1 MPVNE
6 FLQRDVPGIGKRVHR
21 LGLACNYGIDA
32 KGFSAGLERG
42 LNYVMYTSMR
52 TGKVRAAVAEGL
64 KKNREGLVLASGTT
78 LGYFGGSVRRG
89 VESVLKALGTDYI
102 DVFHLFWVG
111 VGAAYSDAT
120 REAMVKL
127 KDEGKIRRFGISIHD
142 RPRAATLAQ
151 DEALDLL
158 MIRYNAAH
166 PGAER
171 DIFPHL
177 PAKQAGGRRTAVVA
191 YTATS
196 WKKLIKRPSSWEEP
210 VPSAADCYRFCLSNP
225 HVDVVLTGPGS
236 EKELDENIE
245 GVARGLLSPEEDAF
259 MRRFGDRVK

>member
-1 MPVNE
+1 MNE
-6 FLQRDVPGIGKRVHR
+6 FLQRDVPGIGKHVHR

-52 TGKVRAAVAEGL
+52 TGKVRSAVAEGL

-89 VESVLKALGTDYI
+89 VESVLKTLGTDYI

-127 KDEGKIRRFGISIHD
+127 KEEGKIRRFGISIHD

-177 PAKQAGGRRTAVVA
+177 PAKEAGDRRTAVVA

-210 VPSAADCYRFCLSNP
+210 VPTAADCYRFCLSSP
-225 HVDVVLTGPGS
+225 HVDVVLTGPSS
-236 EKELDENIE
+236 EKELEENIE
-245 GVARGLLSPEEDAF
+245 GVGRGPLSAEEDAF